1 VDAAGEVPLAVAVG
15 RIMGSQSFANKSN
28 VQHTTLVTFLLGR
41 SKVLQYPLRF
51 PALGSNFLGSKLDDD
66 RINAVWLSAWVMWAA
81 NSGHADL

>member
-1 VDAAGEVPLAVAVG
+1 
-15 RIMGSQSFANKSN
+15 
-28 VQHTTLVTFLLGR
+28 
-41 SKVLQYPLRF
+41 LQYPLRF